1 MEKGNCR
8 RETLT
13 CCLSTGKVG
22 ILIADVEA
30 GMSRSSQPARSSRHL
45 SPRQIFDHARGSVRP
60 LRRLRVSKR
69 AAAATK
75 RRCQKARQE
84 G

>member
-8 RETLT
+8 REMLT

-45 SPRQIFDHARGSVRP
+45 SPRQIFDHARGSVTP
-60 LRRLRVSKR
+60 LRLRVWKKNAR
-69 AAAATK
+69 ATR
-75 RRCQKARQE
+75 RRCQRAKRR